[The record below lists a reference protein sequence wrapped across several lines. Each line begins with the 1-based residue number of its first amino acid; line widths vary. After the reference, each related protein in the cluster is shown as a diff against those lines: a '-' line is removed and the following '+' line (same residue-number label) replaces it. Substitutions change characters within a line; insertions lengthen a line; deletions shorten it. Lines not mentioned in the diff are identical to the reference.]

1 MKLDWRAVRPEHA
14 ARACELVSLSASDAR
29 KTKGLFVLFKGGRL
43 PAKDVARVAYRL
55 AHELPEGVSIAFA
68 SGEGTLKRLQELGLE
83 VQRL

>member
-14 ARACELVSLSASDAR
+14 ARACELVSLGAADAR
-29 KTKGLFVLFKGGRL
+29 KTKGLFVLFGGRRL
-43 PAKDVARVAYRL
+43 PAKDVARVAYKI
-55 AHELPEGVSIAFA
+55 AHELPQSASIEFA